1 MALAR
6 VHSRAQTGMQATA
19 VLVEVDLSNGLP
31 CFSIVGLP
39 EAAVRESKERVRA
52 AIKNSQFQFP
62 SRRITVNLAPA
73 ELPKEGGRFD
83 LPIALGILLASEQI
97 QCMHLDQYEF
107 IAELG
112 LGGELRQTRGVLP
125 SAIAC
130 SKDNRKLMTASENKH
145 ELELLTGQETFCAN
159 DLIQICSHLIQQH
172 CLSPVTTKGIRFKT
186 EVSHS
191 LSAIRGQAHA
201 KRALTL
207 AAAGEHHLL
216 MVGSPGSGKTL
227 LASHITALLPPMTTE
242 QAVEVLS
249 IYSVANS
256 SAVAPAE
263 LAQRPFRSPHHSVS
277 ANGLAGGG
285 SQPKPGEISLAHH
298 GVLFLDELTEF
309 DRSCLEIMREP
320 LESGRIT
327 ISRAAAQLE
336 FPARFQLIAAMN
348 PCPNGCDINRYGQCD
363 CSLQQIQR
371 YQRKLSA
378 PLLDRID
385 LLVSVPKI
393 TLSKCAADNEPDDG
407 KERYQRICHAREQ
420 QRLRQGESNAR
431 VVGSEIEALCQ
442 MNSKTRRLAEDINQQ
457 HRLSGRGFHR
467 LLRVARTCAD
477 MAGEQ
482 TVSNQK
488 LLEAASYRQIVNRDD
503 GAQLGARE

>member
-1 MALAR
+1 MTLAR

-62 SRRITVNLAPA
+62 ARRITVNLAPA

-97 QCMHLDQYEF
+97 QCKHLDDYEF

-112 LGGELRQTRGVLP
+112 LGGELRHTRGVLP
-125 SAIAC
+125 SALAC
-130 SKDNRKLMTASENKH
+130 SKDNRSLITASENKY
-145 ELELLTGQETFCAN
+145 ELELLSGQETFCAD
-159 DLIQICSHLIQQH
+159 DLLQICNHLLQH
-172 CLSPVTTKGIRFKT
+172 QCLLPVVTKDRKANARC
-186 EVSHS
+186 SHS
-191 LSAIRGQAHA
+191 LAAIRGQEQA

-207 AAAGEHHLL
+207 AAAGE
-216 MVGSPGSGKTL
+216 
-227 LASHITALLPPMTTE
+227 
-242 QAVEVLS
+242 
-249 IYSVANS
+249 
-256 SAVAPAE
+256 
-263 LAQRPFRSPHHSVS
+263 HHSVS

-285 SQPKPGEISLAHH
+285 SQPRPGEISLAHH

-348 PCPNGCDINRYGQCD
+348 PCPNGCDINRYGQCE
-363 CSLQQIQR
+363 CSPQQIQR

-378 PLLDRID
+378 PLLDWID
-385 LLVSVPKI
+385 LLISVPKI
-393 TLSKCAADNEPDDG
+393 ALSQCAVSSEADDG
-407 KERYQRICHAREQ
+407 NEHYQRICYAREQ
-420 QRLRQGESNAR
+420 QLQRQGESNAR
-431 VVGSEIEALCQ
+431 VDGAELETLCQ
-442 MNSKTRRLAEDINQQ
+442 MDAACKRLAEEINQQ
-457 HRLSGRGFHR
+457 YQLSGRGFHR
-467 LLRVARTCAD
+467 LLRVARTIAD
-477 MAGEQ
+477 IADEK
-482 TVSNQK
+482 TVSEQA
-488 LLEAASYRQIVNRDD
+488 LLEAASYRQIFNRHN
-503 GAQLGARE
+503 GARAGTRK